1 MPIDSRTE
9 ARVIELVDHVVAG
22 GRCEDDTI
30 DCKRQLDAAS
40 PKQARKIAGML
51 NAARFRP
58 TMWIIGLDENA
69 HQVITPADEPDLAN
83 WLPQIQRHFEGI
95 DLDMQSSRVHT
106 NHGIVTVLQFDSSRP
121 PYVINNPD
129 GAGSASREVPWR
141 TGTSTK
147 TATRAQLLSLLVDA
161 GELPDVELISPTLT
175 AQLYDRDKVR
185 LDLQADLYFYAN
197 APAVLPSH
205 RWSLRALADDE
216 WPDSEAAHLTM
227 KFSPHA
233 QPHARDLPVT
243 VVMRGGKSSNLETPH
258 PQGVTVRASGLI
270 VNGSDSVR
278 MHAWATLTDAQAR
291 TVADAPNFNLTLH
304 MPLDRGER
312 AITHRITLRHNLSTP
327 RDREAGELGRWSRA
341 HP

>member
-30 DCKRQLDAAS
+30 DCKRQLEAAS

-58 TMWIIGLDENA
+58 TMWLIGLDENA
-69 HQVITPADEPDLAN
+69 HQVITPADEPDLAS
-83 WLPQIQRHFEGI
+83 WLPQIQRHFAGI
-95 DLDMQSSRVHT
+95 DLDMQASRVHT

-121 PYVINNPD
+121 PYVVNTD

-141 TGTSTK
+141 TGTSTQ

-161 GELPDVELISPTLT
+161 GEVPDVELISPTLI
-175 AQLYDRDKVR
+175 ARQYDRDNVR
-185 LDLQADLYFYAN
+185 LELHADLYFYAN
-197 APAVLPSH
+197 TPAVLPSH
-205 RWSLRALADDE
+205 RWSLHALADGE
-216 WPDSEAAHLTM
+216 WPDHEAARLTM
-227 KFSPHA
+227 DFSPHIHPNA
-233 QPHARDLPVT
+233 PSTPVT
-243 VVMRGGKSSNLETPH
+243 VLMRDGVSPNLETPH
-258 PQGVTVRASGLI
+258 PQGVTIRASGLI

-278 MHAWATLTDAQAR
+278 LRARTMLNAAQTR
-291 TVADAPNFNLTLH
+291 TVADAPYFNLTLH

-312 AITHRITLRHNLSTP
+312 AITHRLRLRHKLSTP
-327 RDREAGELGRWSRA
+327 QDRDAGELGRWLLA